1 MVTTPNTLGDP
12 GKPVSPRQAL
22 LDGLIGLVQGFV
34 MREFPPLA
42 DRLGAGLADPNDNSG
57 DSRAVHQRYKA
68 GNLLRRDIPGFL
80 RIVSS
85 KLELALRSEFA
96 VLESGVKAKA
106 KVPSLS
112 DAAAMSLI
120 PYEQMN
126 DKLEFSVV
134 IQPFDVQLADLLSK
148 LCSRLAFQM
157 GRPEILPRQNP
168 FRPEVLLGA
177 MQEAWHEF
185 EPDAP
190 SFKLL
195 LPLMRPEM
203 FPELVALLEAI
214 TAGLARKV
222 AKPAPTQA
230 GAATGKVD
238 QHAAALR
245 SAERAQAM
253 LTDKLRGYLAA
264 VRAED
269 GANGTPAGVAAPHG
283 PGAHGDNHGGAHS
296 APGGLEAHEAIW
308 RPSGPGAPAPQQP
321 LMSYLSQLQA
331 MPGFNAPDGDWGNVS
346 EAIAIGFGGLEQG
359 PPIEGLRHS
368 QVYLPM
374 IKGHAPKGALT
385 RADEHIIDLLTA
397 VFETVF
403 RDQSIAAEIR
413 ELMGFLQI
421 PILKAALA
429 DQDFFYEDSHPARK
443 LIEMLSRTGWQ
454 QRSPDDPL
462 VKTVQRNVQR
472 IGREADRGVAVF
484 TDAIDELQLSLQA
497 EENSVV
503 EAISAPIAQALKQE
517 KMAEAGRA
525 ARKAVT
531 QRIAS
536 GEAPPLLQAF
546 LQQRWVPVMTIAY
559 AAEERKPGAVNNAST
574 AMDELIWSVKPKLTP
589 DDRKLFI
596 RKLPLLLTAINK
608 WLDLTHWQDATRLQF
623 FAELAECHA
632 AIVRAPLEMAPER
645 QQEIALQVEK
655 QTAERRL
662 ELASQTVPDAEPVA
676 DEAVLTVETLSR
688 GMWLQFIQDDANRRK
703 VRLAWISPQR
713 SLFIFSSSAREEAF
727 SVPADKLAQDV
738 REHRVHVLQADNLVD
753 RALSQA
759 MEQAG
764 NVAAANAFSP
774 PAAASSAKMPGD
786 VDLSLNLPF
795 LSTQ

>member
-1 MVTTPNTLGDP
+1 MVTTPKTVGET
-12 GKPVSPRQAL
+12 GKPVSPRQAII
-22 LDGLIGLVQGFV
+22 DGLIGIVHGFV
-34 MREFPPLA
+34 TRQFPPLA
-42 DRLGAGLADPNDNSG
+42 ERLGAALADPSDNSG

-68 GNLLRRDIPGFL
+68 GNMLKRDVAGFL
-80 RIVSS
+80 RILSA
-85 KLELALRSEFA
+85 KMEAALRGEFA

-106 KVPSLS
+106 AVLNDTSAL
-112 DAAAMSLI
+112 SLI

-134 IQPFDVQLADLLSK
+134 VHPFDVQLADQMTK
-148 LCSRLAFQM
+148 LGGRLAFQM
-157 GRPEILPRQNP
+157 ARDDILPRQNP

-177 MQEAWHEF
+177 IQEAWHEF

-195 LPLMRPEM
+195 LPLMRPEL
-203 FPELVALLEAI
+203 FPELSALIDAL
-214 TAGLARKV
+214 TAALARKV
-222 AKPAPTQA
+222 AKPAAVQVVS
-230 GAATGKVD
+230 GADKAD

-253 LTDKLRGYLAA
+253 LTQKLRGYLAA

-269 GANGTPAGVAAPHG
+269 QSVRSQAGPSG
-283 PGAHGDNHGGAHS
+283 
-296 APGGLEAHEAIW
+296 APGVDGHGEAEQPQSLLDA
-308 RPSGPGAPAPQQP
+308 SGASVYPGAPMPAQQP
-321 LMSYLSQLQA
+321 LLSYLSQLQS
-331 MPGFNAPDGDWGNVS
+331 MPGFNAPDGDWTNAAG
-346 EAIAIGFGGLEQG
+346 AIAVGFGGAQG
-359 PPIEGLRHS
+359 GGDGFARG

-374 IKGHAPKGALT
+374 IKGHAPKGTLT
-385 RADEHIIDLLTA
+385 RSDEHIIDLLTA

-403 RDQSIAAEIR
+403 RDQNIAAEIR

-429 DQDFFYEDSHPARK
+429 DQDFFYEDTHPARR
-443 LIEMLSRTGWQ
+443 LIELLSRTGWQ
-454 QRSPDDPL
+454 QRSADDPM
-462 VKTVQRNVQR
+462 VKAVQRTVQR
-472 IGREADRGVAVF
+472 IGQDADRGVAVF
-484 TDAIDELQLSLQA
+484 SDAMDDLQNSLQA

-503 EAISAPIAQALKQE
+503 EAIAAPIAQAIKQE
-517 KMAEAGRA
+517 KMADAARA
-525 ARKAVT
+525 ARKAIGV
-531 QRIAS
+531 RIAS
-536 GEAPPLLQAF
+536 GEAPPLLQTF

-559 AAEERKPGAVNNAST
+559 AAEERKPGAVNNAAT

-589 DDRKLFI
+589 DERKLFI

-632 AIVRAPLEMAPER
+632 AIVRAPLEMVPER
-645 QQEIALQVEK
+645 QQEIAMQVAQQE
-655 QTAERRL
+655 AERRL
-662 ELASQTVPDAEPVA
+662 ELASQTVPEAEPVA
-676 DEAVLTVETLSR
+676 DEAVLTVETLAR
-688 GMWLQFIQDDANRRK
+688 GMWLQFIEDDANRRK
-703 VRLAWISPQR
+703 VKLAWISPQR

-753 RALSQA
+753 RALAQA
-759 MEQAG
+759 MEDAG
-764 NVAAANAFSP
+764 KAAAAKPPTQPQP
-774 PAAASSAKMPGD
+774 PAAPAKGPAELD
-786 VDLSLNLPF
+786 ISLDLPF